1 MFHFVVSKSILSRV
15 LWTTHLLYTTFDNIL
30 LTFHQ

>member
-15 LWTTHLLYTTFDNIL
+15 LWTTDLLYTTCGNIL
-30 LTFHQ
+30 LTIHQ